1 MLKLKSSEPASIQM
15 KKHAPFENVKQI
27 YQER

>member
-1 MLKLKSSEPASIQM
+1 M